1 MTLPIEKTLE
11 EIRQEMFDRVGAVQA
26 EYAAKGWLP
35 RLMSLTKGVIRG
47 MLELWNWGLYQLY
60 GFMMSVLAEA
70 FPSES
75 SGAWLDLHCRQV
87 DVYRLPATR
96 QAEDYGAAANV
107 TAGMINEI
115 ATIVPGVDSVENRA
129 DWLISEGSDK
139 EDDAALFERYVLAWQ
154 EKNGCTKHAYE
165 AWARSVVGVASVKIV
180 DQHPRGQGT
189 VDVVITG
196 AAGAPTQLLI
206 DAVDAVVQAKAP
218 INDDALVK
226 GPELVAVDIVGE
238 LEIVSGDPPA
248 ILAEAEQ
255 RLRGLFYGGAAVK
268 GIVPMRVG
276 QDIPLD
282 LLRWAVLG
290 VTAGRVKRTTWTSPA
305 EDV

>member
-1 MTLPIEKTLE
+1 P
-11 EIRQEMFDRVGAVQA
+11 V
-26 EYAAKGWLP
+26 
-35 RLMSLTKGVIRG
+35 
-47 MLELWNWGLYQLY
+47 
-60 GFMMSVLAEA
+60 
-70 FPSES
+70 
-75 SGAWLDLHCRQV
+75 
-87 DVYRLPATR
+87 

-305 EDV
+305 EDVGVSDDGLTVLNSISLSYVWASEE